1 MPTYRNDTEKRI
13 THQDKNR
20 ISWQPGE
27 EKGLPFFVPYEELG
41 LTLTGP
47 EPWVL
52 RGRGRGFGYTEL
64 AVGAGQRAEFKIPY
78 GETVELSVICP
89 AGFVRMYLGDSD
101 VPIAVD
107 PQNNHVAR
115 YPWDMIAYLTFEADE
130 DAEVYVKAE
139 AFADRGWKNGREGF

>member
-1 MPTYRNDTEKRI
+1 MPTYRNDTDRRI

-20 ISWQPGE
+20 LSWQPGE
-27 EKGLPFFVPYEELG
+27 ARSLPFFVPHEELG
-41 LTLTGP
+41 LTMVSP

-52 RGRGRGFGYTEL
+52 RGRGRGVGYEEL
-64 AVGAGQRAEFKIPY
+64 AVKAGERKVWKLPY
-78 GETVELSVICP
+78 CESVELSVFCP
-89 AGFVRMYLGDSD
+89 AGLLRMYLGDSE

-107 PQNNHVAR
+107 PQNNHVGR

-139 AFADRGWKNGREGF
+139 PFTQKGE